1 MTVRAQ
7 QIKIEV
13 TERGFIDVP
22 KTTPVIQ
29 AFRQAGYE
37 VAIDDFGTG
46 YSNLHNLYSL
56 NVDILK
62 NRQILYRHL
71 NDQQHQSL
79 DRRAYYRDGTKP
91 AA

>member
-1 MTVRAQ
+1 MRAQ

-46 YSNLHNLYSL
+46 YSNLLGSFYPFRNGFEPQAL
-56 NVDILK
+56 
-62 NRQILYRHL
+62 RHL
-71 NDQQHQSL
+71 DNMLGDKM
-79 DRRAYYRDGTKP
+79 AG
-91 AA
+91 AVGG